1 MGLGASA
8 SSYSDVETEVLA
20 KCKTPIK
27 RLIYLRV
34 NRETPIP
41 IQLAEESDSRKNRPV
56 MTFRIILSAIVFGGL
71 LTSAIAADK
80 LEKRKSPKGAKTYI
94 AWPKDGKTVG
104 KKFTVRFGLKGMG
117 VAPAGIDKENTG
129 HHHLLID
136 VDKMPN
142 LNIPLA
148 ASDNIRHFGGGQ
160 TEVTLEL
167 PPGKHTLQL
176 VLGDWI
182 HLPHNP
188 AVISEK
194 ITITVKK

>member
-1 MGLGASA
+1 M
-8 SSYSDVETEVLA
+8 ET
-20 KCKTPIK
+20 
-27 RLIYLRV
+27 YL
-34 NRETPIP
+34 P
-41 IQLAEESDSRKNRPV
+41 IQLAEKYDSRKNPPV

-71 LTSAIAADK
+71 LTAATAADK

-117 VAPAGIDKENTG
+117 VAPAGVDKENTG

-148 ASDNIRHFGGGQ
+148 ATENIRHFGGGQ

-167 PPGKHTLQL
+167 SPGKHTLQL

-188 AVISEK
+188 PVISEK